1 VGDVALSS
9 VDVTDPA
16 TYLNMGSC
24 SWVDGDGGALTAPFV
39 LSVASAGNNQHIAE
53 CILGSISTN
62 ATPGSYPNTATASGS
77 FSGTTVTDTSTATY
91 ANPALTLLKSA
102 NPGYFTAV
110 GNIIS
115 YGFQITN
122 SGFVPLLGPLTVSDD
137 RAIDESC
144 PAVTTVGDLD
154 DYLDPGESLICAA
167 SYTIMAGDVT
177 AGSVTN
183 TASATIDAF
192 TSNTDSET
200 VYLAALTIDKDTS
213 TASVGTNGNVT
224 YTIVVVNSG
233 GIALTNF
240 QVADTLP
247 FASGEFSVS
256 SVTAPGFTVNGGY
269 DGLAAGD
276 SNLLSGGD
284 TFAIGATATVTINL
298 QLNNATTGTYDNTA
312 AASTDQTGSIDDD
325 GTVANDPGTPGSGAD
340 PEIDEDVTVS
350 TPTSTATVTSTPT
363 ATQTST
369 VTPTGTPTN
378 TFTPTSTATVTSTPT
393 ATQTSTVTPT
403 GTATETATQTGT
415 LTPTATLTSTT
426 TSTQTVTRT
435 LTLTPTQTTSPTP
448 TSIVVT
454 MVKAMTST
462 SHSHTS
468 DPDVA
473 IGEIVTYEVLV
484 DLSPGGMANAL
495 LIDYLDRGLAYVDCL
510 SISAPPQ
517 FTTSISGGF
526 AQICSNPTISEL
538 PSGSASPGD
547 QGRRI
552 EYDFGLLVNTGS
564 SDLTMTIRYRVVVLN
579 SASNAT
585 GSTLGNQALWS
596 WSGGFSTDAAT
607 PVNVV
612 EPSLSLTK
620 SASPSV
626 VAPGGVVRYRHVVQ
640 HTLATTADAFDLAL
654 VDQLPSS
661 LSYATGSLDC
671 NLGVQNPNVC
681 IFDTLSNEMQASWT
695 LAGGFVPSG
704 GQAVAEFD
712 AIVSNVPAGSSITN
726 SSTLEWSSLPGDVSA
741 PQSSFNALSTERYYD
756 PPDTVNIYGIVASS
770 TVIVPGLPETG
781 FAPNRI
787 TPFSDLG
794 PRLTYG
800 QLAGLRLG
808 IPVLGL
814 DLNIVGVPFE
824 EGEWN
829 VDWLWNQAG
838 YLEGTAFPTWPGN
851 SVLTGHVVLPTGNPG
866 PFHEIGNLRWGDH
879 IVVQAFGQ
887 EYVYSVRELTWVKPD
902 DTQTLKHEEDNWIT
916 LITCRSY
923 DASTETY
930 RWRTVVRAILLE
942 VRD

>member
-1 VGDVALSS
+1 
-9 VDVTDPA
+9 
-16 TYLNMGSC
+16 
-24 SWVDGDGGALTAPFV
+24 
-39 LSVASAGNNQHIAE
+39 
-53 CILGSISTN
+53 
-62 ATPGSYPNTATASGS
+62 
-77 FSGTTVTDTSTATY
+77 
-91 ANPALTLLKSA
+91 
-102 NPGYFTAV
+102 
-110 GNIIS
+110 
-115 YGFQITN
+115 
-122 SGFVPLLGPLTVSDD
+122 
-137 RAIDESC
+137 
-144 PAVTTVGDLD
+144 
-154 DYLDPGESLICAA
+154 
-167 SYTIMAGDVT
+167 
-177 AGSVTN
+177 
-183 TASATIDAF
+183 
-192 TSNTDSET
+192 
-200 VYLAALTIDKDTS
+200 
-213 TASVGTNGNVT
+213 
-224 YTIVVVNSG
+224 
-233 GIALTNF
+233 
-240 QVADTLP
+240 
-247 FASGEFSVS
+247 
-256 SVTAPGFTVNGGY
+256 
-269 DGLAAGD
+269 
-276 SNLLSGGD
+276 
-284 TFAIGATATVTINL
+284 
-298 QLNNATTGTYDNTA
+298 
-312 AASTDQTGSIDDD
+312 
-325 GTVANDPGTPGSGAD
+325 
-340 PEIDEDVTVS
+340 
-350 TPTSTATVTSTPT
+350 
-363 ATQTST
+363 
-369 VTPTGTPTN
+369 
-378 TFTPTSTATVTSTPT
+378 
-393 ATQTSTVTPT
+393 
-403 GTATETATQTGT
+403 
-415 LTPTATLTSTT
+415 
-426 TSTQTVTRT
+426 
-435 LTLTPTQTTSPTP
+435 
-448 TSIVVT
+448 

-607 PVNVV
+607 PVIVV